1 MNMGITTKGA
11 STAGVNAIVNVL
23 NSTVKANITNSD
35 ITNSGDTN
43 VIADYDTDIKGI
55 TGVVEASVKNGAALG
70 GNALVNV
77 LSSKVGAEIKN
88 KKVDSDGK
96 VTVSAKSNEKI
107 DVVPIGVGIS
117 GGKAAAAG
125 NIAVN
130 VLNNKTNAKVD
141 SANIHS
147 TGLSV
152 EAQDT
157 TTSYNRGG
165 TLAITLGSEGAA
177 IGGSVMVDVLN
188 KNVNAS
194 IENSQDINTTDGPIL
209 VQAKAETL
217 FGPKDTPSIS
227 LDGLIGELDSTDLN
241 NIDSLKDW
249 QMTYDL
255 GGGGNAAVS
264 GSLIAKFSDNKVTAG
279 IKNSNI
285 QNAGSVDVA
294 AKNEIYTRAIVG
306 NITGSKGAAIGG
318 STFINVNTGKQKR

>member
-55 TGVVEASVKNGAALG
+55 TGVVEAAVKKGAALG

-77 LSSKVGAEIKN
+77 LSSKVEAEIKN

-141 SANIHS
+141 STNIHS
-147 TGLSV
+147 SGLSV
-152 EAQDT
+152 EAEDT

-165 TLAITLGSEGAA
+165 TLAITIGNEGAA

-194 IENSQDINTTDGPIL
+194 IE
-209 VQAKAETL
+209 
-217 FGPKDTPSIS
+217 
-227 LDGLIGELDSTDLN
+227 
-241 NIDSLKDW
+241 
-249 QMTYDL
+249 
-255 GGGGNAAVS
+255 
-264 GSLIAKFSDNKVTAG
+264 KF
-279 IKNSNI
+279 
-285 QNAGSVDVA
+285 
-294 AKNEIYTRAIVG
+294 
-306 NITGSKGAAIGG
+306 TGY
-318 STFINVNTGKQKR
+318 